1 MIPDQVSLT
10 IKPYNM
16 KKFFLSVCALLTIGT
31 SVILANTVPEANP
44 RALEVFKKEFSSAEQ
59 VKWSVEGNYN
69 RASFVMGG
77 NRAVAFFNQEGEL
90 LGSMRDILYN
100 QLPLAAIKTLDKQF
114 FGYAVYELRELT
126 NQETG
131 TRYKVVVEGKT
142 KKYRLTLTPDGV
154 TEEIERIRK

>member
-1 MIPDQVSLT
+1 
-10 IKPYNM
+10 
-16 KKFFLSVCALLTIGT
+16 
-31 SVILANTVPEANP
+31 
-44 RALEVFKKEFSSAEQ
+44 
-59 VKWSVEGNYN
+59 
-69 RASFVMGG
+69 
-77 NRAVAFFNQEGEL
+77 
-90 LGSMRDILYN
+90 MRDILYN

-154 TEEIERIRK
+154 TEEIERIKK